1 MEITNFLSLYLIQQ
15 SVYHE
20 QQQGK
25 LYTCLYACGVE
36 KGQCYVARSVH
47 CTRQW
52 SRHLPRRR
60 IVRFRDDE
68 GEGEEL
74 SV

>member
-36 KGQCYVARSVH
+36 KGQC
-47 CTRQW
+47 CTVC
-52 SRHLPRRR
+52 SLHATVVRHLPRRR
-60 IVRFRDDE
+60 IVRFRNDE